1 MTSTMHLPAPVSP
14 AAAAA
19 AIPISPPAND
29 VQSHSSSSS
38 SSFVSWCESQHG
50 SLPTT
55 HQRLL
60 DTAKQQGKNK
70 DAAVDPVPTTSA
82 PPATK
87 VGLQTSVG
95 VLHQNNG
102 AEKKYGRRARRVK
115 SPPKAAAQV
124 VTDDE
129 GANDDDSDAASYDNE
144 DDDELGEGDGDDSY
158 ASSDE
163 SVPEVVEIPAT
174 AGQEDEDLS
183 SIFDLSVD
191 EMLMMSEGEYEE
203 GEGEEDEEEEDVEP
217 AQGEENRDEENALD
231 YGPGLKAAM
240 KNSPDINR
248 DVGIADNSSK
258 NAFEEDAEAGAITNE
273 EPTMKKTTRFDL
285 PSPINGSKK
294 KSVFFSGVDVA
305 DDKERSKN
313 RNESRSNKK
322 STYGENEKKKKK
334 KRRSRYISSASST
347 KAVIRSF
354 MSHTR
359 ASMAKTR
366 RSLSKGNKST
376 NKASSGSDSG
386 PKPGG
391 TKQAKRNDNNKAA
404 PAAADEPTN
413 ANVTDAV
420 DRAKQRIRQHRQKVR
435 NQGDSYQ
442 KL

>member
-14 AAAAA
+14 AATAAAAAAA
-19 AIPISPPAND
+19 AIPISPPADD

-60 DTAKQQGKNK
+60 DTAKQQGKNT
-70 DAAVDPVPTTSA
+70 DAAVVPVPTTSA

-95 VLHQNNG
+95 VLHQFYDT
-102 AEKKYGRRARRVK
+102 EKKYGRRTRRVK

-129 GANDDDSDAASYDNE
+129 GANDDDSDAASHDNE

-294 KSVFFSGVDVA
+294 KVVSFVD
-305 DDKERSKN
+305 DEERSKN